1 MKRAGLPEPR
11 QFLRR
16 GQGEQVLRNRRRRG
30 LRRRLVLLAGLF
42 ACGLAGGTVYAA
54 RQYLTHAPRFR
65 VRRIDF
71 SETRH
76 ARPEDL
82 ARALA
87 RYRGRNLFLLD
98 LDRVA
103 ADLTACHWVRRAVVK
118 RVLPDRLYCAV
129 EERVPR
135 GLALVRGR
143 VWLVDEEGT
152 VIDPYGEGTRGYSF
166 PILTGV
172 DERDA
177 GRAREQIVRGVALVS
192 WLQASQSNL
201 LMEISEIDVGR
212 DDRLEVRLNEGG
224 PAIRLHP
231 RDFGTNLDRYLT
243 MRGYLTTHFGDG
255 AYVDLRFKDRLAFQP
270 LPTRKD

>member
-1 MKRAGLPEPR
+1 MKRAGLPEPG

-16 GQGEQVLRNRRRRG
+16 GGNERISRNRRRRS
-30 LRRRLVLLAGLF
+30 LRRRLLLLAGLF

-76 ARPEDL
+76 ARTEDL

-87 RYRGRNLFLLD
+87 GYRGRNLFLLD

-103 ADLTACHWVRRAVVK
+103 GDLASCHWVRRAVVK
-118 RVLPDRLYCAV
+118 RVLPDRLFCAV

-135 GLALVRGR
+135 GLALIRGR
-143 VWLVDEEGT
+143 VWLVDDEGT
-152 VIDPYGEGTRGYSF
+152 AIDPYGEGTRGYSF

-172 DERDA
+172 DDRDA
-177 GRAREQIVRGVALVS
+177 ARARERIVRGVALVS
-192 WLQASQSNL
+192 WLQATHPEL
-201 LMEISEIDVGR
+201 LPEISEIDLGR

-231 RDFGTNLDRYLT
+231 TDFGTNLDRFLT
-243 MRGYLTTHFGDG
+243 MRGYLATHFGDG

-270 LPTRKD
+270 LLTRKD